1 MGDSDASMLGL
12 RGDELEASPVASG
25 ELLELHRFPTLRSVL
40 IGCVM
45 CALIGLAGPY
55 WTIYLQT
62 SRLFADYH
70 TAGATFF
77 IFVLFVLFNV
87 ALAFVWRR
95 FALKPGE
102 LMAIGAMMLVGGSI
116 VTSGL
121 IAYFIPSI
129 TSVYNLANP
138 SNPYREEL
146 WPLMP
151 KALAPLDP
159 NGGILGI
166 TRYWTGLRAGENL
179 PWQLWVGPL
188 VVWGIFLMALFAC
201 MMAIMSI
208 MRKQWVDYEHL
219 SFPIAQV
226 PMELCVSAGDPR
238 GAGSIFRSRAFW
250 LGTMITFLLA
260 SIGGVVHYATGGEAY
275 FRIRHT
281 LVFVEG
287 TSWQLPVYLDIVVLG
302 LVFLIPNRVAF
313 TVWFV
318 TLVSWFMQ
326 ATLNSYNLVL
336 PDSGVAGGE
345 MSHFAMGATIVFVV
359 ASVWLSRRHL
369 SRAFLCAFRLGERD
383 YDRGEPSSYLTAFIV
398 ILVGLVVCTAWLTRM
413 GLRLH
418 YSLLLVLV
426 TLAIYFTMARVVAQ
440 CGLPMLS
447 PPIYPHNFMAGMFG
461 SSSFSAGETVVLG
474 SHMGWHFDM
483 RNSVMSGS
491 GHGMYMTR
499 SRRRGL
505 FWAMLLGLLVT
516 YVAGCLCAVWI
527 GYRYGGA
534 NMDPWFYGNFP
545 RLPWNWASGAIEQHT
560 SPSFGRMA
568 WAGGGA
574 AIMTVLVFAQR
585 TLFWWPLH
593 PVGLLVCSSHM
604 VRYFWFSVFMGWLT
618 KVLLTSFA
626 GPSAFRPARRFFI
639 GSVMGFFL
647 AGGTWAII
655 DTVCRETNNP
665 VFYI

>member
-1 MGDSDASMLGL
+1 MTDSGDTTLGL
-12 RGDELEASPVASG
+12 RGDELEAAPVPGG
-25 ELLELHRFPTLRSVL
+25 ELAALHRFPTLRSVV
-40 IGCVM
+40 IGCLM
-45 CALIGLAGPY
+45 CAIIGLAGPY
-55 WTIYLQT
+55 WTIYMQT
-62 SRLFADYH
+62 SRMFADYH

-77 IFVLFVLFNV
+77 IFILFILFNV
-87 ALAFVWRR
+87 ILAFVWRR
-95 FALKPGE
+95 FALRPGE
-102 LMAIGAMMLVGGSI
+102 LMAICAMMLVGGSI
-116 VTSGL
+116 VSSGL

-129 TSVYNLANP
+129 SSVYNLANA
-138 SNPYREEL
+138 SNQWQENL
-146 WPLMP
+146 WPHMP
-151 KALAPLDP
+151 RILSPLDP
-159 NGGILGI
+159 NGGVLGI
-166 TRYWTGLRAGENL
+166 TRYWTGLRTGENI
-179 PWQLWVGPL
+179 PWQLWVRPL
-188 VVWGIFLMALFAC
+188 AIWGVFLMALFAC
-201 MMAIMSI
+201 MMAVMSV

-226 PMELCVSAGDPR
+226 PMEICASAGDPL
-238 GAGSIFRSRAFW
+238 GAASIFRSKAFW
-250 LGTMITFLLA
+250 LGTIITLLLA
-260 SIGGVVHYATGGEAY
+260 SIGGIVHYATGGQAY

-287 TSWQLPVYLDIVVLG
+287 TPWELSMYLDIVVLG

-318 TLVSWFMQ
+318 TLVSWFVQ
-326 ATLNSYNLVL
+326 AILTSYNLGL
-336 PDSGVAGGE
+336 RDPWTLGAE
-345 MSHFAMGATIVFVV
+345 MDHFAMGATIVFVV
-359 ASVWLSRRHL
+359 TSLWLSRRHL
-369 SRAFLCAFRLGERD
+369 WRALRCATGLGERD
-383 YDRGEPSSYLTAFIV
+383 YDRGEPSSYLVAF
-398 ILVGLVVCTAWLTRM
+398 LLMGAGLVVATAWLCFM

-418 YSLLLVLV
+418 HSIVLVLI
-426 TLAIYFTMARVVAQ
+426 TLAIYYTMARVVAQ

-447 PPIYPHNFMAGMFG
+447 PPVYPHHFMTGMFG
-461 SSSFSAGETVVLG
+461 SGAFSARETVVLG

-505 FWAMLLGLLVT
+505 LWAMFLGLAIT
-516 YVAGCLCAVWI
+516 YVAACMSAVWI
-527 GYRYGGA
+527 GYRFGGA

-545 RLPWNWASGAIEQHT
+545 RLPWEWSRSAIT
-560 SPSFGRMA
+560 LDSSPSIGRML

-574 AIMTVLVFAQR
+574 AVMTVLVLAQR

-604 VRYFWFSVFMGWLT
+604 VRFFWFSVFMGWLI
-618 KVLLTSFA
+618 KVLLTTFA

-647 AGGTWAII
+647 AGGIWAII
-655 DTVCRETNNP
+655 DTIVDGHGNP